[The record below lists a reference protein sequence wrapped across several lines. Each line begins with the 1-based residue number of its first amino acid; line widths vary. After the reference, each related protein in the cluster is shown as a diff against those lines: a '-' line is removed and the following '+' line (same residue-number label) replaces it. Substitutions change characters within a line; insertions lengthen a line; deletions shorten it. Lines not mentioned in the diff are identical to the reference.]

1 MLGFAAHPRQA
12 QAELQGGGADRALDV
27 RAIGIFTE
35 PCAIIDPIF
44 RRDAAGDQR
53 PAWPL
58 GGLQIARQSAVM
70 EVAAPRSGISA
81 RHWGR
86 TDALAVLR
94 HAPIGRAHL
103 AFARFSTRSLR
114 CTSRSSFFVIENT
127 SFHHWNNAKGVSEVT
142 KCLYYRCHGRRGKG
156 WPVGF
161 RSPNPALIRDPIV
174 NPSAPSSLRAFTRCI
189 LKKDYIRRKILVDCS
204 KFRQRV
210 KRIEFRP
217 LPTR

>member
-70 EVAAPRSGISA
+70 QVAAPRSGLSA

-174 NPSAPSSLRAFTRCI
+174 NPSAQYNLRAGTRGI
-189 LKKDYIRRKILVDCS
+189 VNKNSIRRKILVVCS
-204 KFRQRV
+204 
-210 KRIEFRP
+210 
-217 LPTR
+217 